1 MSPASSCRDTP
12 VESTKLKL
20 GGVSER
26 VYGLLPRRQNLG
38 VMVGGGGL
46 VLKSSN
52 DVPGYSCCFSAI
64 KALL

>member
-12 VESTKLKL
+12 VESTKLKF

-26 VYGLLPRRQNLG
+26 VYGLLPHQQNVG
-38 VMVGGGGL
+38 VVVGGAGGGGLRGGL

-52 DVPGYSCCFSAI
+52 GVPGYS
-64 KALL
+64 